1 MIESLRKKFTATNG
15 KYQSKKDFF
24 KKKVAKWC
32 VQGNDEQC
40 RNGKQLLEQAD
51 ILSQELQNELSSVTA
66 DIAVARE
73 KVKRFAKIYKELHE
87 ITKPILQQWVE
98 AIVVALVLAFILR
111 HTIFSPYHVPTGSAE
126 PNILVGDRIWGNK
139 MAYYFHPI
147 QRGELV
153 IFDDPRH
160 IYDRSSTIQYLWQR
174 FVGLPVPLLGLHAGP
189 INVVKRVIGIP
200 GDTVEG
206 RVEDGKTAVY
216 LNGKKLDEPYVNPY
230 PLIAM
235 RKEKGFINL
244 DNVGPFM
251 VPGFLRRH
259 WTHELRYTYVP
270 TKPYEAQP
278 FYEIIQ
284 KNIVCDSHTGQPV
297 LYQPYTPNY
306 DMKVGYKEFF
316 SRDTFGPF
324 TLPKDMYWTMGD
336 SRKNSEDSRY
346 WGPLHKKY
354 IRGRASFVLFSLD
367 SEEDFW
373 LFDLVK
379 HPLDFWT
386 KHVRWNRTL
395 KMLNNTVIAQA
406 KE

>member
-1 MIESLRKKFTATNG
+1 MIERLRKKFKHLND
-15 KYQSKKDFF
+15 KYQSKKELF
-24 KKKVAKWC
+24 KKKVEKWC
-32 VQGNDEQC
+32 LKGLDEPC
-40 RNGKQLLEQAD
+40 RNAKNLLEQAD
-51 ILSQELQNELSSVTA
+51 HLVQELQHEFSAATA
-66 DIAVARE
+66 DAVAIKA
-73 KVKRFAKIYKELHE
+73 KVKRFGKIYKELNE
-87 ITKPILQQWVE
+87 STKPLVQQWFE

-139 MAYYFHPI
+139 MAYYLHPV

-160 IYDRSSTIQYLWQR
+160 VYDRSSTIQYLWQR
-174 FVGLPVPLLGLHAGP
+174 FIGLPVPMLGLSAGP
-189 INVVKRVIGIP
+189 INVVKRVIAIP
-200 GDTVEG
+200 GDTIEG
-206 RVEDGKTAVY
+206 RIEDGKTTIY
-216 LNGKKLDEPYVNPY
+216 LNGAKLDEPYVNPY

-235 RKEKGFINL
+235 RKEKGFINF
-244 DNVGPFM
+244 DNIGPFM
-251 VPGFLRRH
+251 VPSFLRKH
-259 WTHELRYTYVP
+259 WTKELRYTYVP
-270 TKPYEAQP
+270 TKPYNAQP
-278 FYEIIQ
+278 FYDIEEANIIR
-284 KNIVCDSHTGQPV
+284 DSHTGKPV
-297 LYQPYTPNY
+297 LYQPYSPIY
-306 DMKVGYKEFF
+306 DIKVGYKEFF

-324 TLPKDMYWTMGD
+324 TLPKDMYWVMGD

-373 LFDLVK
+373 LFDLLK
-379 HPLDFWT
+379 HPMNFWT

-395 KMLNNTVIAQA
+395 KMLKNDVVAQA